1 MINDDKL
8 IFWTGAPGSKWSA
21 TSWCLSKTKKLD
33 IDTSDRAEHRSFV
46 IKIGVGQSKRD
57 WHRHVGS
64 YFGPGFEFGH
74 NFHKINTLT
83 KDEIKEEIS
92 KPFDENNKFK
102 IVRCHQFVYHL
113 DWIRDNFPESKIVV
127 TWRRPEAS
135 WNGWI
140 TAGGFDITHPDYNEY
155 YKDEETAK
163 DLIYEEANLGVK
175 WIFNND
181 TDIHVACK
189 SHYTNHWGIPFTGS
203 VVPYIEQLEGYIA
216 PTRPS
221 SQDNIWKQYLTAL
234 KYDVVIGY
242 YNF

>member
-1 MINDDKL
+1 MIKDNKL

-21 TSWCLSKTKKLD
+21 TAWCLSKTKKLD
-33 IDTSDRAEHRSFV
+33 IDSSDQAEHRCYIV
-46 IKIGVGQSKRD
+46 DDERWPGI
-57 WHRHVGS
+57 RHVGS

-92 KPFDENNKFK
+92 KVFDENDKFK

-113 DWIRDNFPESKIVV
+113 DWIRDTFPESKIVV
-127 TWRRPEAS
+127 VWRKPEIS

-140 TAGGFDITHPDYNEY
+140 SAGGFDITHPNYNEY

-163 DLIYEEANLGVK
+163 KLIYEEAYLGSK
-175 WIFNND
+175 WMFDND
-181 TDIHVACK
+181 LDIHVACK
-189 SHYTNHWGIPFTGS
+189 SHYVNHWKVPFKGGVIRNIRQIEGWFETNPD
-203 VVPYIEQLEGYIA
+203 PYAKI
-216 PTRPS
+216 
-221 SQDNIWKQYLTAL
+221 
-234 KYDVVIGY
+234 KYDVLLGY